1 MKKIQLLLLL
11 LFTAFISEAQILE
24 PVSWKVESHAKEG
37 GKVELIITAKI
48 DAGWHLYSQHIDE
61 GGPVPTSFTFNES
74 PAFELE
80 GEMKEVTE
88 PTEKY
93 DDMFL
98 MDVRYF
104 SDKAIFKQVIKAKEA
119 KGSVEG
125 TVAFMVC
132 DDTQC
137 LPPNEVELSIPF
149 EANLP
154 VKKEEKK
161 VAEPAAQKQVEKK
174 PIAKVETAKT
184 EVKNAPKKQ
193 PEPQKVAEEGAPLEI
208 VISEPETEKVAEAVV
223 VKQEEVKPV
232 VKETEEKEA
241 SSIWGIFIAGLLGGF
256 AALLMPCIFP
266 MLPLTISYFTKQ
278 SESRASGIGKA
289 AFYGL
294 SIIFIYVG
302 LGMIITIIFGADA
315 LNALSTNGIFNFL
328 FFLLLVVFAASF
340 FGAFELTLPHSWSNK
355 LDSKS
360 DKGGLLGLFFMAAT
374 LSLVSFSC
382 TGPIIGTLLVQAAS
396 SGAYLGPA
404 VGMLGFS
411 IALAIPFTLFA
422 IFPSWMQS
430 LPKSGGWL
438 NSVKVVLGF
447 LELAL
452 AMKFLSNVDLA
463 YHWDI
468 FDREVFLTLWIVIFG
483 LMGLYLLGKIKFAHD
498 SELKYLS
505 TPRVFLSVIIISFT
519 IYMIPGLWGAPLKA
533 ISAFLPPQHTQDFD
547 LYTASLN
554 GGFSSQD
561 KHEKANRKYGELFHA
576 PLNLEPFFDYDE
588 GMAYAKEVGKP
599 VLIDFTGHACVNC
612 RKMEASIWSDPKVLE
627 TLKNDYVLIQLYVDD
642 KTELPESEWE
652 VSDYSG
658 KTIKTIG
665 KKWSDFQAANF
676 NSNSQPY
683 YVVLGEEEQPLIK
696 PVGAIYDVEKY
707 HQYLLDGVNVF
718 RH

>member
-24 PVSWKVESHAKEG
+24 PVSWKVESNAKED

-74 PAFELE
+74 AAFELE

-104 SDKAIFKQVIKAKEA
+104 SDKAIFKQMIIAKEA

-161 VAEPAAQKQVEKK
+161 AAEPAAQKQVEEK

-184 EVKNAPKKQ
+184 EVQNAPEKQ
-193 PEPQKVAEEGAPLEI
+193 PEPQKAAEEEAPEEI
-208 VISEPETEKVAEAVV
+208 VISEPETEKVVEAVV

-360 DKGGLLGLFFMAAT
+360 DNGGLLGLFFMAAT

-505 TPRVFLSVIIISFT
+505 TPRIFLSVIIISFT

-547 LYTASLN
+547 LYTASLG
-554 GGFSSQD
+554 GGFSSQE
-561 KHEKANRKYGELFHA
+561 KHEKADRKYSELFHA
-576 PLNLEPFFDYDE
+576 PLNLEPFFDYEE
-588 GMAYAKEVGKP
+588 GIAYAKEVGKP

-642 KTELPESEWE
+642 KTELPESEWK
-652 VSDYSG
+652 VSDFSG